1 MKDTKCC
8 HELLG
13 QITLSGKNTI
23 VGTSTS
29 NITMFTELSDYHS
42 KIHNKIWTGS
52 LPIKCPTREMLDKLL
67 EKSLAFEELAIPK
80 LYASSMGR
88 KEHIWL
94 FWDVCLKENFCW
106 VNTM

>member
-1 MKDTKCC
+1 
-8 HELLG
+8 
-13 QITLSGKNTI
+13 
-23 VGTSTS
+23 
-29 NITMFTELSDYHS
+29 
-42 KIHNKIWTGS
+42 
-52 LPIKCPTREMLDKLL
+52 MLDKLL

-106 VNTM
+106 VNTMWLFQGVTS